1 LKFTIVLYAALY
13 SSQASLSALRFAQAA
28 LEQGHEIVRVF
39 FFYDG
44 VHNTSAFSVPAQDEY
59 DLVRAWNALILEHEI
74 DAVSCVSS
82 ALKRG
87 VLDARESVRYERSG
101 SNLLESA
108 VLSGLGQLVDA
119 SLKSDRVLS
128 FGA

>member
-1 LKFTIVLYAALY
+1 
-13 SSQASLSALRFAQAA
+13 
-28 LEQGHEIVRVF
+28 
-39 FFYDG
+39 
-44 VHNTSAFSVPAQDEY
+44 
-59 DLVRAWNALILEHEI
+59 
-74 DAVSCVSS
+74 
-82 ALKRG
+82 
-87 VLDARESVRYERSG
+87 VRYERSG